1 VEGGFVAGLGG
12 ADEVRWEGRLV
23 EVRDREATC
32 GGEGDREVEGGGHSL
47 ERMSEGRCVRLQ
59 VKGMRR
65 GEWGVFEET
74 GLTVCG
80 ICRFRKFTR

>member
-1 VEGGFVAGLGG
+1 
-12 ADEVRWEGRLV
+12 
-23 EVRDREATC
+23 
-32 GGEGDREVEGGGHSL
+32 VEGGGHSL

-59 VKGMRR
+59 AKGVRR

-74 GLTVCG
+74 GLTVCC